1 MSCTLASASFATTF
15 SGCFAFFS
23 VPLASTSSNILLVDG
38 VVGVACAGAIADLG
52 AIFFPAATVA
62 VVVVGAVF
70 PLFVATFF
78 SFLTSTTFSFV
89 LGFAAAFFTAALLA
103 ATSGVVP
110 ASSAT
115 TFFGRP
121 RFLIAGGSIVGFEDI
136 ADVQLAYRLQKWTI
150 EGVGRARQALRHDD

>member
-1 MSCTLASASFATTF
+1 VSCTLASASFSTTF

-38 VVGVACAGAIADLG
+38 VTGVACAGAIADLG

-62 VVVVGAVF
+62 VVAGAVF

-136 ADVQLAYRLQKWTI
+136 ATVQLVYRLQKWTI
-150 EGVGRARQALRHDD
+150 EGVGRARRALRHND